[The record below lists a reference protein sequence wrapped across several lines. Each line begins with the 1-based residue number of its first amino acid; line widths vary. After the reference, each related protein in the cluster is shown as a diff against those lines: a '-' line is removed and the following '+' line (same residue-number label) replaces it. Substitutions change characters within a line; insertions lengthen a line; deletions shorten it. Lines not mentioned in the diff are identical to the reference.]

1 MVKQRRQIRPTTT
14 LPQELCLEI
23 LARLPAESLLRCRC
37 VSKLW
42 CSLIDD
48 PCFASTH
55 YEKCQNNQEKSRLLV
70 LEPSDMG
77 ESKQLCT
84 VRSRDK
90 FRKISKFEMYTTWYE
105 HYQAVGCINGMLCMK
120 RYISETQVIQIFLWN
135 PSIRKALELPSPE
148 MLTAEV
154 RFDIDCAFGFDH
166 VRNDYKVVASVY
178 IGGGLHIPRF
188 VEIFTL
194 STCSWKTVNI
204 DRGPCL
210 WIHGC
215 PKVFLNGII
224 YWSGIDILKSTVKG
238 RFSHFVS
245 FDVVSEVFKYID
257 LPDLEHPNVWEHE
270 RFPINFDQSIGLM
283 EIFETYTQ
291 IWVLEDVEGMVQS
304 WTKRYV
310 INLQLLHKYIYF
322 KMDGELFFAGEKGG
336 VSSYNIKNQE
346 MKVLAK
352 SYKLSPVFTTNYMES
367 LALLKGVPDKNSYIF
382 PPFEVILFEDVDD
395 V

>member
-1 MVKQRRQIRPTTT
+1 
-14 LPQELCLEI
+14 
-23 LARLPAESLLRCRC
+23 
-37 VSKLW
+37 
-42 CSLIDD
+42 
-48 PCFASTH
+48 
-55 YEKCQNNQEKSRLLV
+55 
-70 LEPSDMG
+70 MG

-210 WIHGC
+210 WIHGS

-270 RFPINFDQSIGLM
+270 RFPINFEQSIGLM

-291 IWVLEDVEGMVQS
+291 IWVLEDVE
-304 WTKRYV
+304 
-310 INLQLLHKYIYF
+310 
-322 KMDGELFFAGEKGG
+322 GEKGG

-352 SYKLSPVFTTNYMES
+352 SYKHSPVFTTNYMES
-367 LALLKGVPDKNSYIF
+367 LALLKGVPDRNSYIF